1 MAEDF
6 CFRVESLITA
16 VEKRSIL
23 YNKKHR
29 DYNNKD
35 DKEQAWMEV
44 CAEILPQWYDY
55 EDAERN
61 SKLVQVQ
68 KKWRNLRDSFRKDL
82 NVRRQIKPARNSSK
96 RKREY
101 IYSRSMLFLE
111 PYIKP
116 DDGEF
121 QKFYL
126 KPDVEVEIDEEEE
139 EEETHE
145 AEVLKFE
152 SEESQYTDTSV
163 PAVRKKKAKVNT
175 QVDQQSPVLEVWE
188 GFQNGDV
195 NDDNNFY
202 LHNEVDEDRYFLLSL
217 VPSFRN
223 LSQQQKL
230 SVRVEFLQILQ
241 KHCFTPVQDPLN
253 ESQPD

>member
-16 VEKRSIL
+16 VEKRPIL

-29 DYNNKD
+29 DYNNKE
-35 DKEQAWMEV
+35 DKEQAWMDV

-55 EDAERN
+55 GEAERN
-61 SKLVQVQ
+61 SKLFQVQ

-82 NVRRQIKPARNSSK
+82 NIRREIKPARNSSK
-96 RKREY
+96 VKREY
-101 IYSRSMLFLE
+101 IYYRSMLFLE
-111 PYIKP
+111 PYIKR
-116 DDGEF
+116 DEGEYKSY
-121 QKFYL
+121 Q
-126 KPDVEVEIDEEEE
+126 KPDNEVDEEEE
-139 EEETHE
+139 EETQE

-163 PAVRKKKAKVNT
+163 PAISKKKAKLNT
-175 QVDQQSPVLEVWE
+175 QFDNQSPVFEVWD

-202 LHNEVDEDRYFLLSL
+202 LHNEIDGDRYFLLSL
-217 VPSFRN
+217 IPSFRN

-230 SVRVEFLQILQ
+230 SVRVEFLQVLQ
-241 KHCFTPVQDPLN
+241 KYSSFTPMQDPLN
-253 ESQPD
+253 ESRPD